1 MKIDLD
7 EERINAEVA
16 IDSICSEAYILNG
29 CNLKEYVLEDS
40 QQCLEVLNKIKDYV
54 EDAIWN
60 IEFEIEHIGD

>member
-1 MKIDLD
+1 MKINLD
-7 EERINAEVA
+7 EERIDAEVA
-16 IDSICSEAYILNG
+16 IDNISCEAYTLDG
-29 CNLKEYVLEDS
+29 CNRKEYVLEDS